1 LLRDLT
7 ELRYVTLKGGVSK
20 FVKLAR
26 EVAQQLYLIRLLNGH
41 GKLLAGLIQSE
52 TPPANQAHVRV
63 HLDQV
68 ALEIGIRIG

>member
-1 LLRDLT
+1 MLVQGIRVDVAFQIYLLRDLT

-41 GKLLAGLIQSE
+41 GKLLGGLIQS
-52 TPPANQAHVRV
+52 
-63 HLDQV
+63 
-68 ALEIGIRIG
+68 